1 MAKRLAVKEL
11 QLTTAC
17 EDILDVL
24 SEDGTTLVFPEIVI
38 ELKADLNHVGGLLDN
53 LQTGDST
60 RMVQK
65 DIEDTV
71 IEILAALEEAAKKP
85 PPPNPNKGR
94 EKKNQNSS
102 APLLAK
108 SAELKMVRALQL
120 RVNRRTTRFNSARK
134 IDELSNEAR
143 TQLREIG
150 RKQKEIEKL
159 LRKIAGSIG
168 Q

>member
-1 MAKRLAVKEL
+1 MV
-11 QLTTAC
+11 
-17 EDILDVL
+17 
-24 SEDGTTLVFPEIVI
+24 
-38 ELKADLNHVGGLLDN
+38 ELKADLEQTSELLDN

-60 RMVQK
+60 RMIQK

-71 IEILAALEEAAKKP
+71 SEILAALEDAAKKP
-85 PPPNPNKGR
+85 PPPSPNKGR

-120 RVNRRTTRFNSARK
+120 RVNRRTSRFDTARK
-134 IDELSNEAR
+134 SVDLSSEAR
-143 TQLREIG
+143 SQLREIG
-150 RKQKEIEKL
+150 RKQKEVEKL
-159 LRKIAGSIG
+159 LRKIARSVG